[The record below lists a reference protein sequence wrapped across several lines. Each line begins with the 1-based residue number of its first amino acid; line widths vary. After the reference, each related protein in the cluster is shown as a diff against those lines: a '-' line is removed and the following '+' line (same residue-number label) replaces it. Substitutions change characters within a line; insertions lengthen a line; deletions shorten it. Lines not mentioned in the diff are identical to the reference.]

1 MKKTITSKLISMS
14 RITLILA
21 VINCLSLSLLMANS
35 SSAQR
40 RSIHDIKISLE
51 IDGQLEKVLKT
62 IEKSTDFR
70 FSYNDDRLDKRRW
83 VKVAGSNI
91 SVAEL
96 LTQIASQAQVNFR
109 RINENIVVFEGRAKA
124 KPVIEE
130 LSGSQEKII
139 KGRVTDEN
147 GEPLPGATV
156 AVKETTIGT
165 VTDADGNY
173 TLSSPDDAE
182 TLIVSF
188 IGYVSEEIPLN
199 GRSVIDVILY
209 PDITSL
215 QEIIVVGYGTQK
227 KTDITGSITV
237 VDTDEMNKQ
246 IDQNVQSLLQG
257 RVAGLVINPSSGAPG
272 AGVSVNIRGSSSAN
286 AGSGPLYV
294 IDGVQVGGGSRNS
307 VGGTDQAINPTS
319 SPLSLLNPQDIES
332 IQVLKDASATA
343 IYGARGANG
352 VIIITTKKG
361 KYSQKNQ
368 VNVSSYVGVQ
378 NLHAKM
384 DLMNGRQHAEYLND
398 FLTATGNTPAFTE
411 SEIAALGEG
420 TDWQNEITRRGTEAL
435 IQNHQL
441 SLSGGNDRTT
451 YYLSGSFFD
460 QKGIVLNT
468 GITRY
473 TFRSNIEFDITDR
486 LKLTTAMTFSSTDNQ
501 TGSDNSGSN
510 NVRSAIQKGYATSPT
525 IDVVDSDGEFIRDWV
540 NSDKPE
546 NPVEA
551 LEDLDSKFITENFL
565 GNFGLEWN
573 ILEGLNLQASVGVD
587 ISNSNGEFYYPS
599 VSTFLGG
606 LTSGRGDLT
615 QNKFNSII
623 NEYTLSYSRIFGDHS
638 LNVLV
643 GSSIQKSKTVTAR
656 TTALGFPNDIFRLN
670 AIRQAAGGTT
680 SFSNLSEKSLAGFLG
695 RVNYDY
701 KGLYLLTASIRRDG
715 ASVFGPNRKW
725 GTFGSFSAGWR
736 LSNESFMENV
746 TFVDDLKLRIGY
758 GETGNQEI
766 APYQSFAAVG
776 GGGQY
781 IIDGVVYTGTRPIRL
796 ANDDL
801 GWELT
806 KMTNFGLDFGFF
818 ENRLYGAMDYFDK
831 TTEDQLLAVELDATN
846 GVESR
851 KLFNTGSITNKGLEL
866 LIGGTPVKNQNFTW
880 NTELNVT
887 IINNEVKSNGAGA
900 SRFYGN
906 FSPAITGATAKI
918 DSVGLP
924 FGTFYGYQVEGVWNN
939 QSEIDQA
946 GAAGFDTTGIS
957 PGDIRI
963 LDANGDLSISADDR
977 LILGD
982 PYADFLFGF
991 NNVFSYKGFSLTIFL
1006 RGAQG
1011 FEVINGASA
1020 EIFNPAD
1027 GTTNKH
1033 RDLLNRWTPDNTES
1047 NIPRAGARGVV
1058 SDAPLSTYV
1067 EDGSF
1072 VKIQNVQLSYE
1083 FRNLPKWLYNATVY
1097 LSGQNLAT
1105 FTDYSGVDPSLIS
1118 ADGVDR
1124 GAYPTATTYMLGVNL
1139 GF

>member
-35 SSAQR
+35 SNAQR
-40 RSIHDIKISLE
+40 KSIHDIKVSLE
-51 IDGQLEKVLKT
+51 IEGRLDKALKS

-70 FSYNDDRLDKRRW
+70 FSYNDDRLDKSTR
-83 VKVAGSNI
+83 VKVLGSNV

-96 LTQIASQAQVNFR
+96 LTQIAAQAQVSFR
-109 RINENIVVFEGRAKA
+109 RINKNIVVFKGGAKTS
-124 KPVIEE
+124 PVTEE
-130 LSGSQEKII
+130 LSEAPTKII
-139 KGRVTDEN
+139 KGLVTDEN
-147 GEPLPGATV
+147 GGPLPGATV
-156 AVKETTIGT
+156 AVKGTTIGT
-165 VTDADGNY
+165 VTDSNGNY
-173 TLSSPDDAE
+173 TLSAPDDAE

-188 IGYVSEEIPLN
+188 IGYVTEEIPLN
-199 GRSVIDVILY
+199 GRSEVDVTMF
-209 PDITSL
+209 PDITAL

-227 KTDITGSITV
+227 KTDITGSIAV
-237 VDTDEMNKQ
+237 VDAEEMNKQ

-272 AGVSVNIRGSSSAN
+272 AGVNVNIRGSSSAN
-286 AGSGPLYV
+286 AGAGPLYV

-307 VGGTDQAINPTS
+307 AIGADQPISPSS

-361 KYSQKNQ
+361 SYNQRNQ
-368 VNVSSYVGVQ
+368 VTVSSYVGVQ

-384 DLMNGRQHAEYLND
+384 DLMNGTQHAEYLND
-398 FLTATGNTPAFTE
+398 FLTATGNAPAFTE
-411 SEIAALGEG
+411 SEIAAMGDG
-420 TDWQNEITRRGTEAL
+420 TDWQDEITRGGTDAL
-435 IQNHQL
+435 IQNHQI
-441 SLSGGNDRTT
+441 SLSGGNDRTS
-451 YYLSGSFFD
+451 YYLSGSYFD
-460 QKGIVLNT
+460 QEGIVLNS
-468 GITRY
+468 GITRF
-473 TFRSNIEFDITDR
+473 TFRSNVDFNISNK

-501 TGSDNSGSN
+501 TGVDNSGSN

-525 IDVVDSDGEFIRDWV
+525 IDIIDGDGEFIRDWV

-551 LEDLDSKFITENFL
+551 LQDLDSRYITENFL

-573 ILEGLNLQASVGVD
+573 IMEGLNLKASVGLD
-587 ISNSNGEFYYPS
+587 LSNSNGEFYYPS
-599 VSTFLGG
+599 VSTYLGG
-606 LTSGRGDLT
+606 LTAGRGDIT
-615 QNKFNSII
+615 ENRFNSVI

-638 LNVLV
+638 INVLV
-643 GSSIQKSKTVTAR
+643 GSSIQKSKNTTAR

-670 AIRQAAGGTT
+670 AIQQASGGTT
-680 SFSNLSEKSLAGFLG
+680 SFSAFSERSLAGFLG
-695 RVNYDY
+695 RVNYDF
-701 KGLYLLTASIRRDG
+701 KGRYLLTASVRRDG

-746 TFVDDLKLRIGY
+746 GFVDDLKLRIGY

-766 APYQSFAAVG
+766 GPYQSFAAVG

-781 IIDGVVYTGTRPIRL
+781 IIGGVVYTGTRPIRL

-806 KMTNFGLDFGFF
+806 RMTNIGLDFGLF
-818 ENRLYGAMDYFDK
+818 ENKLYGSVDYFDK

-846 GVESR
+846 GVERR
-851 KLFNTGSITNKGLEL
+851 KLFNTGSITNEGLEF
-866 LIGGTPVKNQNFTW
+866 LIGGNPIKSQNFTW

-887 IINNEVKSNGAGA
+887 IINNEVKSNGAGS

-906 FSPAITGATAKI
+906 FSPAVTGATANI

-924 FGTFYGYQVEGVWNN
+924 FGSFFGYQVDGVWNS

-946 GAAGFDTTGIS
+946 GAAGFDTTGIT

-963 LDANGDLSISADDR
+963 SDENGDLSITADDR
-977 LILGD
+977 VILGD

-991 NNVFSYKGFSLTIFL
+991 NNVFSYKGFSLTIFI

-1033 RDLLNRWTPDNTES
+1033 RDLINRWTPGNTES
-1047 NIPRAGARGVV
+1047 NIPLAGARGVV

-1072 VKIQNVQLSYE
+1072 VKIQNIQLAYE
-1083 FRNLPKWLYNATVY
+1083 FRNLPKWLYNAKVY

-1105 FTDYSGVDPSLIS
+1105 FTSYSGVDPSLIS
-1118 ADGVDR
+1118 GDGVDR
-1124 GAYPTATTYMLGVNL
+1124 GAYPTATTYILGVNL